1 MSKIASHF
9 LDGWRGFVQQIYHP
23 AWGNFFYLLVFISL
37 AVLLLE
43 ILFPWRKNQR
53 IFRKDFFLD
62 VFYMFFNMF
71 FFPLLGFATAS
82 MALAYFAQVTGIV
95 PVVSG
100 VIPLAGLSLWLQL
113 LILFVLRD
121 LLQWSIHV
129 ALHRYKPLW
138 KIHEVHHS
146 ARLMSFPVHLRYHWG
161 ENIIYRIPEFLLMTM
176 LSVTIRDF
184 FIVYVISLAIGHLN
198 HANLK
203 LPWGPLKYV
212 FNTSELHMWHHAVKF
227 PARYGINYGIS
238 LSLWDWIF
246 HTAYNPAEAPAEIG
260 LSDEPDFPRGLVG
273 QLVWPFV
280 KYSNH
285 RQKDNA

>member
-121 LLQWSIHV
+121 LLQ
-129 ALHRYKPLW
+129 
-138 KIHEVHHS
+138 
-146 ARLMSFPVHLRYHWG
+146 
-161 ENIIYRIPEFLLMTM
+161 
-176 LSVTIRDF
+176 
-184 FIVYVISLAIGHLN
+184 
-198 HANLK
+198 
-203 LPWGPLKYV
+203 
-212 FNTSELHMWHHAVKF
+212 
-227 PARYGINYGIS
+227 
-238 LSLWDWIF
+238 
-246 HTAYNPAEAPAEIG
+246 
-260 LSDEPDFPRGLVG
+260 
-273 QLVWPFV
+273 
-280 KYSNH
+280 
-285 RQKDNA
+285 